1 MNSSPNSDRSRLARE
16 LHDGLAQEL
25 AAIGYILDSVI
36 GKENLDQ
43 KSRSELR
50 GLRSSISGLIDQ
62 VRNEIFDLR
71 NNSRQSFSEAIKSQ
85 LETLLSGNDISYR
98 LQGDSEIIQDHQY
111 QLIRCIRE
119 LILNSISHSNC
130 KNVEI
135 TLSSELIIY
144 SDDGVFEESSN
155 QTRFG
160 LIGMSERLA
169 AIGGQLKRQASTF
182 TIKLPTK

>member
-1 MNSSPNSDRSRLARE
+1 M
-16 LHDGLAQEL
+16 
-25 AAIGYILDSVI
+25 
-36 GKENLDQ
+36 
-43 KSRSELR
+43 
-50 GLRSSISGLIDQ
+50 RSSISGLIDQ

-85 LETLLSGNDISYR
+85 LETLLSGNNISYR
-98 LQGDSEIIQDHQY
+98 LQGESEINQDHQY

-144 SDDGVFEESSN
+144 SDDGAFEESNN

-160 LIGMSERLA
+160 LVGMSERLA
-169 AIGGQLKRQASTF
+169 AIGGQLNREASKF
-182 TIKLPTK
+182 TIQLPTK